1 MGLRLEAS
9 GFVLGCCW
17 LPALGLE
24 FWVTNLLRTISPKFG
39 YRSFP
44 LVISSIWFQ
53 NELNYPVLGATASGY
68 WPLVVISYST
78 IFSPFSVKYKLS
90 YPVFKALLAS
100 PFVGWLRC
108 SPLAP
113 RSILGMTIDQPVQFG
128 MGWWFKLFPGSVE
141 YSNPQKTSKR
151 EKPGNLK

>member
-108 SPLAP
+108 SSLPLGQSPVEMATE
-113 RSILGMTIDQPVQFG
+113 REIIILRAMINAQSVLPLVLPYIPQ
-128 MGWWFKLFPGSVE
+128 WFYNSL
-141 YSNPQKTSKR
+141 
-151 EKPGNLK
+151 L